1 MYDIAKG
8 IQKSPAISSVSTN
21 QDIPVH
27 LLEICSKLATPP
39 KVQSWSCILIYNL
52 KEAGGV
58 DASM

>member
-21 QDIPVH
+21 QDISVNS
-27 LLEICSKLATPP
+27 LEICSKWATPP
-39 KVQSWSCILIYNL
+39 KMQSWSCTLIYDH